1 MPTMYRLDYQ
11 THIYTRAVT
20 PEDEDNCWIF
30 YYKTM
35 YPKSGLRRLWNRF
48 NYVVYYDWK
57 QHRNFSGQDKR
68 IVEKINYGRKYMG
81 IDRST
86 FLIDKGGVVRGV
98 WHKVKVPGHV
108 GEVLKAAQAL

>member
-20 PEDEDNCWIF
+20 PEDEDNCRIF

-35 YPKSGLRRLWNRF
+35 YPKSSVHRLWNRF
-48 NYVVYYDWK
+48 NYIAYYDWK

-68 IVEKINYGRKYMG
+68 IVEQINYENPTERFSSSDAFPLAWRRMVVECERKPRTA
-81 IDRST
+81 DAAAAE
-86 FLIDKGGVVRGV
+86 GVS
-98 WHKVKVPGHV
+98 
-108 GEVLKAAQAL
+108 